1 MYFDIFSSLCDNDM
15 QKKLNNI
22 RGIKKMSEKEIWE
35 QVEKMFL
42 ASNPMYMRNIQA
54 LETRI
59 IKGESVSK
67 IMNSRPVR
75 QSLSDN
81 QWEYAVRQS
90 LSDNQWIGQVRRDSS
105 DQVPQS
111 SSDNQW
117 EYAVPTKLVGQPMD
131 RPGPTRLVEPGPTSF
146 VGPLAWLAWASDL
159 RILLARKKKWR
170 ILFSN

>member
-1 MYFDIFSSLCDNDM
+1 MPEGLYFDIFSSLCDNDM

-81 QWEYAVRQS
+81 QWEYAV
-90 LSDNQWIGQVRRDSS
+90 
-105 DQVPQS
+105 P
-111 SSDNQW
+111 
-117 EYAVPTKLVGQPMD
+117 PKLVGQPMD
-131 RPGPTRLVEPGPTSF
+131 RPGPTRLVGPSPTKL
-146 VGPLAWLAWASDL
+146 VGQPMGVCRSDEACRTTNGSARSDKTGRTIVGTW
-159 RILLARKKKWR
+159 RIFLARRKKWR